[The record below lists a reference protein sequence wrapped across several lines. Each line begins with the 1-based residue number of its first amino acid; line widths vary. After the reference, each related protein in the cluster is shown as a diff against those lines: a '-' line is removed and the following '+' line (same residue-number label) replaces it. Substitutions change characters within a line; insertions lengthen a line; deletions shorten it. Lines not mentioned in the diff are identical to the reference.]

1 MQKAEL
7 GHIVMVTQRC
17 CFRLLLLFCR
27 LIRSNSFVT
36 LWTVAHQ
43 APLSMRFSQQEYWC
57 GNGLPCPPP
66 GDLPNPGMEPAS
78 PALQADS
85 VLLRHQGSPAISDW
99 PRAKQQQELEAFLRI
114 AASKVSM
121 SLPRGIPQSESHV
134 IYNHLLTHR
143 LYS

>member
-43 APLSMRFSQQEYWC
+43 APLSMGFPMEEDWSGLSFSSPGYLPHP
-57 GNGLPCPPP
+57 GL
-66 GDLPNPGMEPAS
+66 EPAS

-121 SLPRGIPQSESHV
+121 SLPRGIPRSESHV

>member
-7 GHIVMVTQRC
+7 GHIAVVTQRC
-17 CFRLLLLFCR
+17 CFRLLLLFSC
-27 LIRSNSFVT
+27 LIMSDSFVT

-43 APLSMRFSQQEYWC
+43 APLSVGFPVEEDWSGLSFSSPGY
-57 GNGLPCPPP
+57 LPHP
-66 GDLPNPGMEPAS
+66 GREPAS

-85 VLLRHQGSPAISDW
+85 VLLNHQGSTATSDW

-121 SLPRGIPQSESHV
+121 SFPRGIPQSESHV
-134 IYNHLLTHR
+134 IYNHLVTHR